1 MIDSDGSGGDEP
13 GGAGRF
19 ARTTLVIAAGIF
31 VTGLGWPGLIG
42 RLPFGLLLKDQLH
55 LPPEDVAWFWAVGTA
70 AWYAKPA
77 VGLLCDT
84 WPLFGTRRRGY
95 LLVGTVAAT
104 AAWLAFAIL
113 PRSYGALLATMTVL
127 NLGLVVVS
135 VSVGGMLVEE
145 GQRRGATGRLSALRT
160 ALEGVMSLVAGP
172 LGGVLAVA
180 PFALTAG
187 AGAGIVAVMIPLTVL
202 VHREPRRATVER
214 MPWAETVAA
223 LKKIAGSRAMWM
235 TSLVLFLVFLAPGL
249 QTPLLY
255 YQRDVLKLDA
265 RMMGL
270 LQLTG
275 GIGVLVGA
283 ALYTWL
289 CRRLPLRLTLIAGIV
304 VNAGLAIL
312 YLGYRSTGAAF
323 VIDTSVGLLG
333 SMATIPVYDLAART
347 APRGAESFAFALMMS
362 VRTISLFAFSDPLGS
377 LLYGRFH
384 LGFERL
390 VMVNAGSTLAVL
402 FFVPLLPRAL
412 LDRREGLDLTGPA

>member
-1 MIDSDGSGGDEP
+1 MTEPSGRGGGEAGD
-13 GGAGRF
+13 AGRF
-19 ARTTLVIAAGIF
+19 ATALVIAAGIF

-42 RLPFGLLLKDQLH
+42 RIPFGLLLKDQLH

-84 WPLFGTRRRGY
+84 WPLFGTRRHGY
-95 LLVGTVAAT
+95 LLVGSAAAT
-104 AAWLAFAIL
+104 MAWLAFAVL
-113 PRSYGALLATMTVL
+113 PRSYGVLLAIMTVL
-127 NLGLVVVS
+127 NLGLVFVS

-145 GQRRGATGRLSALRT
+145 GQRHGSTGRLSALRT
-160 ALEGVMSLVAGP
+160 GLEGLMSLVAGP

-180 PFALTAG
+180 PFALAAG

-202 VHREPRRATVER
+202 VHHEPRRATVER
-214 MPWAETVAA
+214 APWADTVTA
-223 LKKIAGSRAMWM
+223 LKKIASSRAMWM

-265 RMMGL
+265 RVMGL

-275 GIGVLVGA
+275 GAGVLVGA
-283 ALYTWL
+283 AIYTWL
-289 CRRLPLRLTLIAGIV
+289 CRRVPLRLTLIAGIV
-304 VNAGLAIL
+304 VNAGLAVL
-312 YLGYRSTGAAF
+312 YLGYRSLGAAF
-323 VIDTSVGLLG
+323 VIDTTVGLIG
-333 SMATIPVYDLAART
+333 SIATLPIYDLAVRA
-347 APRGAESFAFALMMS
+347 APRGAESFAFALMMT
-362 VRTISLFAFSDPLGS
+362 VRTVSLFAFSDPLGS

-390 VMVNAGSTLAVL
+390 VLVNAGSTLAVL
-402 FFVPLLPRAL
+402 LFVPLLPRAL
-412 LDRREGLDLTGPA
+412 LDRREGGDLAGSA